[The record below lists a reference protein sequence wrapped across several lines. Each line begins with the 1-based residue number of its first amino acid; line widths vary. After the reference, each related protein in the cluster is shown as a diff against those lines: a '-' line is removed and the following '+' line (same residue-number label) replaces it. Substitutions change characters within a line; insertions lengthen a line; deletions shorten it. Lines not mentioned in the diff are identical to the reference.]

1 MEKEF
6 LIDDNDSPKCDRICV
21 DKPCGEESQGYG
33 EEFDAIKTASQWS
46 DVDGRIVPV
55 SNTFPRLERG
65 YYSIG
70 FSNQCGMYF
79 IKNKS
84 LL

>member
-6 LIDDNDSPKCDRICV
+6 LIDGDCISINSNNIKCDRVEIDLPDV
-21 DKPCGEESQGYG
+21 DVPCGEEGQGY
-33 EEFDAIKTASQWS
+33 EEGFDTIKTASQWS

-65 YYSIG
+65 Y
-70 FSNQCGMYF
+70 
-79 IKNKS
+79 
-84 LL
+84 